1 MLDDIQNDD
10 EKEDIMEGPWFTLPE
25 NIMDKEQREPSH
37 PEYDPSTLFI
47 PQEEF
52 KKMTPG
58 MRQYWEIKSNNFDKI
73 VIQRMGYWF

>member
-1 MLDDIQNDD
+1 MLDEYI
-10 EKEDIMEGPWFTLPE
+10 E
-25 NIMDKEQREPSH
+25 NNNNNNNVLENH
-37 PEYDPSTLFI
+37 FI